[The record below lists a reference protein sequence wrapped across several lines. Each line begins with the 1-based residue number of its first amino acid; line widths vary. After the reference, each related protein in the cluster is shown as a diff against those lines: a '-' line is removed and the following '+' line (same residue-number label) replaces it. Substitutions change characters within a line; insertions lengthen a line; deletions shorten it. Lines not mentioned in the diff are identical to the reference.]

1 MDQFLNSG
9 IVQLIGIFLTALS
22 AYGVAKFNRSGAKEI
37 NQTTG
42 WTNLVTALQKE
53 VSDLRTEEDQTKVQ
67 IRELDQGNKDLAR
80 RIYVLERSRHRWKWW
95 GRRVVEIMQERGVI
109 FPNPPEPLEDTDPNV
124 TGVS

>member
-53 VSDLRTEEDQTKVQ
+53 VSDMRT
-67 IRELDQGNKDLAR
+67 
-80 RIYVLERSRHRWKWW
+80 
-95 GRRVVEIMQERGVI
+95 
-109 FPNPPEPLEDTDPNV
+109 
-124 TGVS
+124 